1 MIGPNLSEWALKS
14 RQLTIYMMIVA
25 VVAGAFAFIN
35 LGRDED
41 PSFTI
46 KTMLVTAV
54 WPGASMEETQTQL
67 ADRLERKLEETTGL
81 DALRSITRPGIVTI
95 YVDLQGTFPPDRVPA
110 VWQEVRN
117 SVGDIRHTLPQG
129 VLGPFFNDNFGD
141 VFGIIYG
148 FTADGF
154 SDRELRDNVDM
165 VRSELLRQVEG
176 ISKVEWIGVQ
186 DERIMLEF
194 LPTVWRPWGS
204 ITARSSTPSPH
215 RTWYARRA

>member
-67 ADRLERKLEETTGL
+67 ADRLERKLEETTG
-81 DALRSITRPGIVTI
+81 
-95 YVDLQGTFPPDRVPA
+95 
-110 VWQEVRN
+110 
-117 SVGDIRHTLPQG
+117 
-129 VLGPFFNDNFGD
+129 
-141 VFGIIYG
+141 
-148 FTADGF
+148 
-154 SDRELRDNVDM
+154 
-165 VRSELLRQVEG
+165 
-176 ISKVEWIGVQ
+176 
-186 DERIMLEF
+186 
-194 LPTVWRPWGS
+194 
-204 ITARSSTPSPH
+204 
-215 RTWYARRA
+215 